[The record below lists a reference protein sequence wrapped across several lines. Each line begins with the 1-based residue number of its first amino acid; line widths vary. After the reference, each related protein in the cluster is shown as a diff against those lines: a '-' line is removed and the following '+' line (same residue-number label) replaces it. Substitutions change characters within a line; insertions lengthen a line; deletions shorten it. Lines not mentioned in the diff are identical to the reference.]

1 MSRLQL
7 SLGVIGLG
15 YWGPN
20 LARNIS
26 ACPRTSLAWLCD
38 RDAERV
44 ERLKSLYP
52 AASAAINPEE
62 LMASDVEAVAIATPV
77 HTHFTLAKGCL
88 EAGKHVLLS
97 KPMTATVAEAE
108 VLRDLANERGLTL
121 MVDHTFNYTS
131 AVKRIKELVSAGEL
145 GDLLYWDSVRVN
157 LGLFQHDVNVLWDLA
172 PHDVSIMDYVV
183 DEPAYSVSATGV
195 AHYDDNLEDV
205 AYMTLRFNN
214 KFIAHF
220 HLNWIAPVKVRQTL
234 IGGHKKM
241 VVYDDM
247 QASEKVRIYDKG
259 VDIDT
264 SREGV
269 YKTLVQYRM
278 GDMFAPH
285 LANQEALAVEIEH
298 FVDVVCGGA
307 CPISGADAGVRVIT
321 ILEAAQ
327 KSIEMKGQE
336 VVL

>member
-1 MSRLQL
+1 LL
-7 SLGVIGLG
+7 
-15 YWGPN
+15 
-20 LARNIS
+20 
-26 ACPRTSLAWLCD
+26 
-38 RDAERV
+38 
-44 ERLKSLYP
+44 
-52 AASAAINPEE
+52 
-62 LMASDVEAVAIATPV
+62 ASDVEAVAIATPV
-77 HTHFTLAKGCL
+77 DTHFELAKACL
-88 EAGKHVLLS
+88 EAGKHVLLA
-97 KPMTATVAEAE
+97 KPMTSTVAEAQA
-108 VLRDLANERGLTL
+108 LRDLASAEGLTL

-131 AVKRIKELVSAGEL
+131 AVTRIKELVSSGEL
-145 GDLLYWDSVRVN
+145 GELLYWDSVRVN

-172 PHDVSIMDYVV
+172 PHDVSIMDFVV

-205 AYMTLRFNN
+205 AYMTLRFGS

-220 HLNWIAPVKVRQTL
+220 HLNWLAPVKVRQTL
-234 IGGHKKM
+234 IGGDKKM

-259 VDIDT
+259 IDIDT
-264 SREGV
+264 AREGV

-285 LANQEALAVEIEH
+285 LANQEALAVEMEH
-298 FVDVVCGGA
+298 FVDVIRDGA
-307 CPISGADAGVRVIT
+307 TPIAGADAGVRVVA

-336 VVL
+336 VIL